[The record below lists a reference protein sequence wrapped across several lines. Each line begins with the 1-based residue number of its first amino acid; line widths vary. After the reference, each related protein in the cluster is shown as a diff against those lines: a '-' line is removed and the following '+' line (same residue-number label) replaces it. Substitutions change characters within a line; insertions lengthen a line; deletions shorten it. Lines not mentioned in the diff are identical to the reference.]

1 MVKHSVGVVAPELV
15 ASTIVGLLTDPRA
28 TGRVMILRAGHQP
41 YQVDPAAADPLWVRP
56 HA

>member
-56 HA
+56 YA